1 MSEATMNQT
10 MYCAVVDLVD
20 RMLVKANDVANY
32 TAEMNYCIVEASRMV
47 DTFLMPYVTTLPYV
61 VSGGG
66 KNIPD
71 QIVIVS
77 ADFAA
82 SVFKRR
88 YVPSEVKMKNLMPD
102 MINDVD
108 GSGWF
113 ALGLKKL
120 LEFIKDNFALANNPS
135 SSPNSQLFNPALM
148 QQLYVK
154 GILTLKEARSYIA
167 NPLQTIQEI
176 LNRVITENL
185 STTKTNVL
193 TDTQTLSKSTTETSN
208 KIAVD
213 SLTRL
218 HTERIYVTKKNNS
231 VAFILGANN
240 DEDTNQGG
248 YVNGDNTE

>member
-1 MSEATMNQT
+1 MNQT
-10 MYCAVVDLVD
+10 QYCAVADLVD

-32 TAEMNYCIVEASRMV
+32 TPEMTYCIVEASRMV

-61 VSGGG
+61 VTGVG

-120 LEFIKDNFALANNPS
+120 IEYIKDNFALTNN
-135 SSPNSQLFNPALM
+135 SPDTNGLVFNPEIM
-148 QQLYVK
+148 KELYAK
-154 GILTLKEARSYIA
+154 GIITMKEARAYMA
-167 NPLQTIQEI
+167 NPNQAIQEAI
-176 LNRVITENL
+176 NRI
-185 STTKTNVL
+185 
-193 TDTQTLSKSTTETSN
+193 TTET
-208 KIAVD
+208 
-213 SLTRL
+213 LTRL
-218 HTERIYVTKKNNS
+218 ESQTITKRMYVTKAQNS
-231 VAFILGANN
+231 FAFIAGANN
-240 DEDTNQGG
+240 DEQTNQGG
-248 YVNGDNTE
+248 YQTPDTNY

>member
-10 MYCAVVDLVD
+10 MYCAVADLVD
-20 RMLVKANDVANY
+20 RMLVKANDVTNY

-61 VSGGG
+61 E
-66 KNIPD
+66 NIPD
-71 QIVIVS
+71 QIVIAS

-120 LEFIKDNFALANNPS
+120 IEYIKDNFALTNNPA
-135 SSPNSQLFNPALM
+135 NDTGMVFNPEIM
-148 QQLYVK
+148 KDLYIK
-154 GILTLKEARSYIA
+154 GILTLKEARSYMA
-167 NPLQTIQEI
+167 NPDLAIQEVVNRLTTESLSRIETQTI
-176 LNRVITENL
+176 
-185 STTKTNVL
+185 
-193 TDTQTLSKSTTETSN
+193 
-208 KIAVD
+208 
-213 SLTRL
+213 TRSM
-218 HTERIYVTKKNNS
+218 YVTKQQRS
-231 VAFILGANN
+231 ISFIAGANN
-240 DEDTNQGG
+240 DEQTNQGG
-248 YVNGDNTE
+248 YQTPNSNY